1 MTEKVLRFIKDNML
15 LKSGDSVIVA
25 VSGGADSIALLHLLK
40 QNEKRL
46 GIEVS
51 AAHVNHGIRGDE
63 AKRDENFV
71 IEFCEKRSIPLKVF
85 HEDIPPSLKSLR

>member
-51 AAHVNHGIRGDE
+51 AAHVNTASE
-63 AKRDENFV
+63 ATGKRDENFV
-71 IEFCEKRSIPLKVF
+71 IGFCSARFSEFS
-85 HEDIPPSLKSLR
+85 